1 MIDVILVVLG
11 EDEWREGRRASLL
24 GLGGA
29 SGVART
35 AGRASGIIYTIIIG
49 RRSWDSVGRWVIVG
63 SSLG

>member
-1 MIDVILVVLG
+1 MILVVLG

-35 AGRASGIIYTIIIG
+35 RWGGRHA
-49 RRSWDSVGRWVIVG
+49 
-63 SSLG
+63 SLGMCGAGVGLEFYMHFFFFEILR